1 MRNVSG
7 VIHFLNI
14 PEAFPCDSI
23 FLGRVSNKLRIKYM
37 RILLSLLLMFSSCF
51 CWAGERNKTMT
62 IIHTNDT
69 HCRVSEDKNAIG
81 FARIKTLVDTIKT
94 INRNVLVVDGGDF
107 IQGKLICSMD
117 KGDTIVN
124 IMNEVGY
131 DAAVIGNH
139 EFIYGQSRLQ
149 TLMKK
154 LNYPLLA
161 ANVKYDN
168 GQDFTRNFIIKDI
181 DGIKVGIFG
190 VSTQTIT
197 ARPENIAGVKLLDP
211 VAIAKEMVQSLQAE
225 KVDVIIALS
234 HLGLN
239 KADRNHSQKLAEE
252 VAGIDVII
260 DGHSHTALEKGQVV
274 NDVLIAQTGHRTHNL
289 GIVNLEFVDGKLNH
303 KQAALINH
311 QLASLVKK
319 DQSIDKIVQQ
329 ANARID
335 TAYSEVIGNASE
347 KLNGDRYDVRSR
359 ETNLGNMLSDMI
371 REKAGTDTAI
381 IFAPLISAS
390 MGPGEITKKDLVN
403 ILTEDFDI
411 VKVEIKGADL
421 LTLLE
426 AGLKTYF
433 QQVSGIRFSYDST
446 RPLNKRIV
454 GDVLINENVI
464 DKNKN
469 YTLALVDWH
478 YEESKH
484 ADSLYHIIQQARYIE
499 SVGSMNALFENYV
512 RQHSPLRYHE
522 DGRVTK
528 LR

>member
-1 MRNVSG
+1 MRV
-7 VIHFLNI
+7 FL
-14 PEAFPCDSI
+14 S
-23 FLGRVSNKLRIKYM
+23 FLLI
-37 RILLSLLLMFSSCF
+37 SLSCF
-51 CWAGERNKTMT
+51 CWAGERNKTIT

-69 HCRVSEDKNAIG
+69 HCRASEDKNAIG
-81 FARIKTLVDTIKT
+81 FARIKTLVDMIKSS
-94 INRNVLVVDGGDF
+94 NRNVLLVDGGDF

-117 KGDTIVN
+117 KGETIIN
-124 IMNEVGY
+124 IMNALGY

-168 GQDFTRNFIIKDI
+168 GEDFTKSYLIKELA
-181 DGIKVGIFG
+181 GIKVGIFG

-197 ARPENIAGVKLLDP
+197 ARPENIAGVQLLDP
-211 VAIAKEMVQSLQAE
+211 VAIAKEVVQKLQTE

-239 KADRNHSQKLAEE
+239 KADRNHSQKLATE
-252 VAGIDVII
+252 VAGIDLII
-260 DGHSHTALEKGQVV
+260 DAHSHTALEKGLVV
-274 NDVLIAQTGHRTHNL
+274 NDVLIAQTGHRTNNL
-289 GIVNLEFVDGKLNH
+289 GIVNLEFVDGKLTH
-303 KQAALINH
+303 KQATLINH
-311 QLASLVKK
+311 QLASLFKK
-319 DQSIDKIVQQ
+319 DQAIDEIIQQ
-329 ANARID
+329 ANERIA
-335 TAYSEVIGNASE
+335 TVYSASVGSANE

-371 REKAGTDTAI
+371 REKAETDTAI

-390 MGPGEITKKDLVN
+390 MGPGEITKKDLANV
-403 ILTEDFDI
+403 LTEDFDVI
-411 VKVEIKGADL
+411 KVEIKGMDL

-433 QQVSGIRFSYDST
+433 QQVSGVRFSYDAT
-446 RPLNKRIV
+446 QPLNKRIV
-454 GDVLINENVI
+454 GDVLINGKVI

-478 YEESKH
+478 YEESKNR
-484 ADSLYHIIQQARYIE
+484 DSLYHIIQQSQYIE
-499 SVGSMNALFENYV
+499 TIGSMNALFEDYV
-512 RQHSPLRYHE
+512 RQHSPLNYQE

-528 LR
+528 LK